1 MVWEYNSAKYICNMI
16 GGFLAMWCLP
26 NDKSRAVITANEQ
39 IHSAHR
45 ECRLQLPETAIVFF
59 MSKGTDY
66 LIAHYDTEEMSE
78 PFPRFLNRCP
88 IWKVKDSEICFLD
101 GGRGAPQAVDT
112 VETLAAL
119 GVKNIIA
126 VGMCGA
132 YNDNVCVGE
141 IVAPHKA
148 FVEEGTSLHY
158 YESIEAAYP
167 NKDLLDTATSL
178 FNIKNHPIVSTDAVY
193 RQTFEKEKLWREK
206 GAVGVDMET
215 SAVFS
220 VAQYLGLNAVALLMV
235 SDIHPMQPDAPKW
248 EWHMT
253 RDMKYHLAEQGIAL
267 AKKLIK

>member
-1 MVWEYNSAKYICNMI
+1 
-16 GGFLAMWCLP
+16 MWCLP
-26 NDKSRAVITANEQ
+26 NDSSKPVITAIEQ

-45 ECRLQLPETAIVFF
+45 QCNLHLPETAVVFF

-66 LIAHYDTEEMSE
+66 LIEHYDAEEYAE

-88 IWKVKDSEICFLD
+88 IWEIKDLNLCFLN
-101 GGRGAPQAVDT
+101 GGSGAPQAADT

-119 GVKNIIA
+119 GVKNLIA

-132 YNDNVCVGE
+132 YHENVRVGE
-141 IVAPHKA
+141 IIAPPKA

-158 YESIEAAYP
+158 YESMEVSYP
-167 NKDLLDTATSL
+167 NADLLNMAVSL
-178 FNIKNHPIVSTDAVY
+178 PSVSSYPIVSTDAVY
-193 RQTFEKEKLWREK
+193 RQTFAKEQFWRKK

-220 VAQYLGLNAVALLMV
+220 VAQYLGVKAVALLMV
-235 SDIHPMQPDAPKW
+235 SDVHPIKPGAPKW

-253 RDMKYHLAEQGIAL
+253 KDMKYQLAEQGIAL
-267 AKKLIK
+267 AKKLIG

>member
-1 MVWEYNSAKYICNMI
+1 
-16 GGFLAMWCLP
+16 MWCLP
-26 NDKSRAVITANEQ
+26 NDRSKAIITADEQ
-39 IHSAHR
+39 INSARR
-45 ECRLQLPETAIVFF
+45 ECHLRLPETAVLFF

-66 LIAHYDTEEMSE
+66 LIAHYNTEEMAES
-78 PFPRFLNRCP
+78 FPRFLNRCP
-88 IWKVKDSEICFLD
+88 IWEIKDLNLCFLD

-132 YNDNVCVGE
+132 YDENVRVGE
-141 IVAPHKA
+141 IIAPQKA

-158 YESIEAAYP
+158 YESIEASYP
-167 NKDLLDTATSL
+167 NGDLLEMATAL
-178 FNIKNHPIVSTDAVY
+178 LRIRNDPIVSSDAVY
-193 RQTFEKEKLWREK
+193 RQTFNKEQMWRDK

-220 VAQYLGLNAVALLMV
+220 VAQYLGLKAVALLMV
-235 SDIHPMQPDAPKW
+235 SDIHPIKPGAPKW

-253 RDMKYHLAEQGIAL
+253 KDMRYHLAEQGIAL
-267 AKKLIK
+267 AKKLVG

>member
-1 MVWEYNSAKYICNMI
+1 
-16 GGFLAMWCLP
+16 MWCLS
-26 NDKSRAVITANEQ
+26 NDNSKAIITAAEQ

-66 LIAHYDTEEMSE
+66 LIAHYDTEEMAE

-88 IWKVKDSEICFLD
+88 IWKVKDSKICFLD

-132 YNDNVCVGE
+132 YSKDVHVGK
-141 IVAPHKA
+141 IIAPQKV

-158 YESIEAAYP
+158 YETIEASYP
-167 NKDLLDTATSL
+167 NDDLLKIATS
-178 FNIKNHPIVSTDAVY
+178 FPNVSSYSIVSTDAVY
-193 RQTFEKEKLWREK
+193 RQTFCKEQIWREK
-206 GAVGVDMET
+206 GAVAVDMET

-220 VAQYLGLNAVALLMV
+220 VAQYLGLKAVALLMV
-235 SDIHPMQPDAPKW
+235 SDIHPLKPDEPKW

-253 RDMKYHLAEQGIAL
+253 GDMRNHLTEQAIEL
-267 AKKLIK
+267 AKIIFA

>member
-1 MVWEYNSAKYICNMI
+1 
-16 GGFLAMWCLP
+16 MWRLP
-26 NDKSRAVITANEQ
+26 DDDSKAVISASEQ
-39 IHSAHR
+39 IHCAHR

-66 LIAHYDTEEMSE
+66 LAAHYHAEELSE

-88 IWKVKDSEICFLD
+88 IWEIKEQHLCFLD

-119 GVKNIIA
+119 GVKTIIA

-132 YNDNVCVGE
+132 FDERVRVGE
-141 IVAPHKA
+141 IITPKKA

-158 YESIEAAYP
+158 YESIDASFPDA
-167 NKDLLDTATSL
+167 DLLQMAVSL
-178 FNIKNHPIVSTDAVY
+178 FHTCTYPIVSTDAVY
-193 RQTFEKEKLWREK
+193 RQTFRKEQMWREK

-220 VAQYLGLNAVALLMV
+220 VAQYLGLRAAALLMV
-235 SDIHPMQPDAPKW
+235 SDIHPIKQDDPKW

-253 RDMKYHLAEQGIAL
+253 REMKEHLAEQGILFARQAAENL
-267 AKKLIK
+267 

>member
-1 MVWEYNSAKYICNMI
+1 
-16 GGFLAMWCLP
+16 MWCLP
-26 NDKSRAVITANEQ
+26 NDNSKAIITAAEQ

-45 ECRLQLPETAIVFF
+45 ECRLQLPETVIVFF

-66 LIAHYDTEEMSE
+66 LIAHYDTEEMTE

-132 YNDNVCVGE
+132 YSKDVHVGE
-141 IVAPHKA
+141 IIAPQKV

-158 YESIEAAYP
+158 YESIEASYP
-167 NKDLLDTATSL
+167 NDVLLKIATAFPNVS
-178 FNIKNHPIVSTDAVY
+178 NYSIVSTDAVY
-193 RQTFEKEKLWREK
+193 RQTFCKEQIWREN
-206 GAVGVDMET
+206 GAVAVDMET

-220 VAQYLGLNAVALLMV
+220 VSQYLGLKAVALLMV
-235 SDIHPMQPDAPKW
+235 SDIHPLKPDEPKW

-253 RDMKYHLAEQGIAL
+253 GDMRNHLTEQAIEL
-267 AKKLIK
+267 AKIIFA